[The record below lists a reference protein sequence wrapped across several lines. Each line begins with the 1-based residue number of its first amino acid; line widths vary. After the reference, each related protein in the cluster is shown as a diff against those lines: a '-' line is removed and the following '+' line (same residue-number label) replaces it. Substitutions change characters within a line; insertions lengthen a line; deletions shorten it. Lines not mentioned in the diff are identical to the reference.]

1 MSTFLPMLP
10 CRAPDGRSSHHIPTL
25 SERGGSGHT
34 PCSPSASPLLRP
46 HELADFPLFPISGE
60 QCPHR
65 LRPNSDIYGESPTLY
80 FLSQKPLKM
89 SYCSDLFPF
98 ISDGRVSAYLRH
110 RPPLTPGC
118 RGWLHRDPLR
128 FDLHAKK
135 HPQAS
140 CSSQC
145 TKSCTSSTPSGPPRR
160 PLSSHRIGTA
170 SPMPRRTGERRCLPP
185 CQA

>member
-1 MSTFLPMLP
+1 VRLPCPTLPRYPTMIRLHRSRAVVADPHHSPPRAPCWPPLLPPILPSLGFNSSRMSTFLPVPP

-25 SERGGSGHT
+25 FERGGSGHT
-34 PCSPSASPLLRP
+34 PSCSPSASPLLRP

-98 ISDGRVSAYLRH
+98 ISDGRVSAYPRH

-118 RGWLHRDPLR
+118 R
-128 FDLHAKK
+128 
-135 HPQAS
+135 
-140 CSSQC
+140 
-145 TKSCTSSTPSGPPRR
+145 
-160 PLSSHRIGTA
+160 I
-170 SPMPRRTGERRCLPP
+170 
-185 CQA
+185 